1 MVRPVV
7 KPCIIFDGR
16 YADIPVLIV
25 ILGANELKVI
35 LILKKKKKKIPKLNQ
50 LTRVKSLLL
59 PDSLR
64 ALLYNPG
71 LLFSLDYITAIVNP
85 SAVKFL

>member
-25 ILGANELKVI
+25 ILGANELRVI
-35 LILKKKKKKIPKLNQ
+35 LTLKKKKKKNSKAKPTHTGKV
-50 LTRVKSLLL
+50 TFT
-59 PDSLR
+59 P
-64 ALLYNPG
+64 
-71 LLFSLDYITAIVNP
+71 
-85 SAVKFL
+85 

>member
-35 LILKKKKKKIPKLNQ
+35 LTLKKKTKKKNSKAKPTHTGKV
-50 LTRVKSLLL
+50 TFT
-59 PDSLR
+59 PW
-64 ALLYNPG
+64 
-71 LLFSLDYITAIVNP
+71 
-85 SAVKFL
+85 